1 MIVNCIHVFKKQTN
15 ERPIDLPIQIKPVVS
30 SLLPDEHSQM
40 KEPRLFLQPLLT
52 QGLLSHS
59 FISII
64 QKEKTLLGLPCV
76 SGKYYDV

>member
-1 MIVNCIHVFKKQTN
+1 MMANCIHIFK
-15 ERPIDLPIQIKPVVS
+15 RPIDLPIQTKPVVS

-40 KEPRLFLQPLLT
+40 KEPRLFLQALLT

-64 QKEKTLLGLPCV
+64 QKEKTLLNLPCV
-76 SGKYYDV
+76 SGKYYDGETLP

>member
-1 MIVNCIHVFKKQTN
+1 M
-15 ERPIDLPIQIKPVVS
+15 KPVES

-40 KEPRLFLQPLLT
+40 KDPRLFLQAPFT

-64 QKEKTLLGLPCV
+64 QKAKTLLGMPCV